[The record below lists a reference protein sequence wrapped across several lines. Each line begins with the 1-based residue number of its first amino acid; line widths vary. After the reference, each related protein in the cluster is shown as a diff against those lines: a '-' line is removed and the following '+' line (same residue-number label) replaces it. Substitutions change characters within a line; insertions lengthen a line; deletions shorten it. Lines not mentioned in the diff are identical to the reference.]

1 MEKQQVF
8 YIHGGDA
15 FTNYSKYLDYLKVID
30 VSGLPTDAEP
40 PKRWNKTLR
49 EDLGSNFDV
58 FSPQMPDKLNAKYKE
73 WKIWFERFHEHL
85 RDDVVLV
92 GWSLG
97 GMFLSKYLVENE
109 APFKIKALFLL
120 AAVYGDGS
128 LVDEETGEDGGDFVY
143 DVSLVSSLA
152 KKIDT
157 IKIFHSKDD
166 FVVPYEHAL
175 KYKEALPEA
184 ELVTFEDK
192 NHFLV
197 EELPELVELI
207 KGLR

>member
-8 YIHGGDA
+8 YIHGGDSISD
-15 FTNYSKYLDYLKVID
+15 YSKFLKYLESID
-30 VSGLPTDAEP
+30 ITDLPWAEES
-40 PKRWNKTLR
+40 PKRWNRKLR
-49 EDLGSNFDV
+49 EDLGEQFEV
-58 FSPQMPDKLNAKYKE
+58 FAPLMPNKLNAQYKE
-73 WKIWFERFHEHL
+73 WKIWFEKHFEYI

-92 GWSLG
+92 GYSLG
-97 GMFLSKYLVENE
+97 GLFLAKYLVENNV
-109 APFKIKALFLL
+109 PFTVQSLFLV

-128 LVDEETGEDGGDFVY
+128 LIDEDGDDGGDFLY
-143 DVSLVSSLA
+143 DTSLVPAIANKVGSITL
-152 KKIDT
+152 
-157 IKIFHSKDD
+157 FHSKDD

-197 EELPELVELI
+197 EELPELVERI
-207 KGLR
+207 KGLS